1 MANRI
6 NSSTKIRKKML
17 RVNKLPSLGELW
29 RLAQLVVILIN
40 LEVAEEEVNNEI
52 TVTAKMAVKDNPA
65 NSSKK
70 VVSSKIDLSLRD
82 RLRLSL
88 I

>member
-1 MANRI
+1 
-6 NSSTKIRKKML
+6 ML